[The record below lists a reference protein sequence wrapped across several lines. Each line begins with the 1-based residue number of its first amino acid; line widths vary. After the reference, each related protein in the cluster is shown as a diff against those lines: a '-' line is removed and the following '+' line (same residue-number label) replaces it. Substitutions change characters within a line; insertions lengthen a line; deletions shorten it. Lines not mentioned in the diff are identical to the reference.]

1 MIKINSLIIGQG
13 IAGTMVAYM
22 FQQKDI
28 SFMVL
33 DSGKINSA
41 SRVAAGMFSAISG
54 RRKTFDEEMF
64 RKQKFAIE
72 TFKQLEKLLCVN
84 ILYEENI
91 YNIIHTEK
99 EKTETLDRTK
109 DEKFNLQIELNP
121 LPIENI
127 KAAFGAIAIKNSGW
141 VNCELMLDT
150 YRSYLATNNSFSIVD
165 FKYDEL
171 EIRNGSFYYKD
182 FEAMNIIFC
191 EGYQLQKNPFF
202 ENENIIPCKGDII
215 ELKHLNHG
223 NKKILK
229 RNGCFVIPTNDKTV
243 KTGSTYLWNNS
254 DELPNS
260 SDVEELKN
268 KVNDI
273 LSNDF
278 KIIAHQSAIRPTTK
292 TREVIAKQHSVFK
305 NMFMLNGLGTKGIIQ
320 APYYANYI
328 SELISNKN

>member
-1 MIKINSLIIGQG
+1 MKKVNSLIIGQG
-13 IAGTMVAYM
+13 IAGSMVAYM
-22 FQQKDI
+22 LHQKGI

-33 DSGKINSA
+33 DSGKTNSA

-54 RRKTFDEEMF
+54 KRKTFDEEMF
-64 RKQKFAIE
+64 RRQKFAIE
-72 TFKQLEKLLCVN
+72 TFKQLEKLLGV
-84 ILYEENI
+84 IFLHEENI

-99 EKTETLDRTK
+99 EKTETIDRTK

-127 KAAFGAIAIKNSGW
+127 KAEFGAIAIKNSGW
-141 VNCELMLDT
+141 VNCELILDT

-171 EIRNGSFYYKD
+171 EIRNGSFCYKD

-191 EGYQLQKNPFF
+191 EGYQLSNNPFF
-202 ENENIIPCKGDII
+202 ENENIIPCKGDILTL
-215 ELKHLNHG
+215 EHLNRG

-243 KTGSTYLWNNS
+243 KAGSTYLWNNG
-254 DELPNS
+254 DEQLNIA
-260 SDVEELKN
+260 DAQELKN

-273 LSNDF
+273 LSSDY
-278 KIIAHQSAIRPTTK
+278 KIIAHKSAIRPTTK
-292 TREVIAKQHSVFK
+292 NREVIAKQHSVYN

-328 SELISNKN
+328 SELISIKN

>member
-171 EIRNGSFYYKD
+171 EIRNGLFYYKD

-191 EGYQLQKNPFF
+191 EGYQPNKNPFF

-215 ELKHLNHG
+215 ELEHLNHG

-254 DELPNS
+254 DEQPNS
-260 SDVEELKN
+260 SDAEELKN

-278 KIIAHQSAIRPTTK
+278 KIIAHKSAIRPTTK

-328 SELISNKN
+328 SELISIKN